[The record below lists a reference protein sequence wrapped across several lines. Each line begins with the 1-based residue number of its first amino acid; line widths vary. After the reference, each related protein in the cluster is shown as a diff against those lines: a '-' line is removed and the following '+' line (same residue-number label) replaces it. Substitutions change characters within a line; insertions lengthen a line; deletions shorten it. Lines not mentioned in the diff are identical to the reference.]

1 MDSADEHDEMMMG
14 DALIRSN
21 FHADPATLTPDEW
34 ARLFAEAVWLEG
46 WRLRNQTRALASLF
60 GVVQKDSRQR

>member
-21 FHADPATLTPDEW
+21 FHTDPASLSPSEW
-34 ARLFAEAVWLEG
+34 ARLFAEAVWLES
-46 WRLRNQTRALASLF
+46 WRLRNHSRALAALF
-60 GVVQKDSRQR
+60 GVGQKDSRQR